1 MGVILFT
8 DALID
13 GEELFFSFYFYRFGL
28 TNECFMDIIHLSIF
42 LKFTED
48 LDFPTGQSLGFY
60 CRGV

>member
-1 MGVILFT
+1 MGVILFK

-13 GEELFFSFYFYRFGL
+13 GKELFFSFYFYRFGL

-48 LDFPTGQSLGFY
+48 LDFPTG
-60 CRGV
+60 